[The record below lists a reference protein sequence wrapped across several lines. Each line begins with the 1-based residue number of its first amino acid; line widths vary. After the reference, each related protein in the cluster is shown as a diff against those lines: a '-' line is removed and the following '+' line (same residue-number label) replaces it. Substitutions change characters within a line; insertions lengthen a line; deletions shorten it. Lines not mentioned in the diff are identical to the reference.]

1 MEQLSIVKNRERLR
15 KQLLGET
22 LEGHTRVLEAS
33 QEMRREQDAS
43 MQKRVG
49 SLERAQGVSTAKPSQ
64 LEENHGALQEQ
75 RKHHQKRRI
84 VQTIRC
90 GIPPETEKHQ
100 QALILGGTG
109 FEPRASGRP
118 KLVQVLG

>member
-1 MEQLSIVKNRERLR
+1 MEQLAIVKSRVKFRE
-15 KQLLGET
+15 LLGEM
-22 LEGHTRVLEAS
+22 LEEHTQAFEAS
-33 QEMRREQDAS
+33 QEVRREQDAS
-43 MQKRVG
+43 MQKGAG
-49 SLERAQGVSTAKPSQ
+49 SLERAHAVSTAKPSQ

-75 RKHHQKRRI
+75 RTHQQKRRV

-90 GIPPETEKHQ
+90 SIPPETEKLQ

-109 FEPRASGRP
+109 FEPLASSQP